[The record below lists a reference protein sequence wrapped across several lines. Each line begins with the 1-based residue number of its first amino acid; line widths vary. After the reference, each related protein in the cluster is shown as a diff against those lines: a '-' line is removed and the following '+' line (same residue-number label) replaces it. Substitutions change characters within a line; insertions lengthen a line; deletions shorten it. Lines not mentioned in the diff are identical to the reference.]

1 MKPFAKQF
9 YASKAWKNCRKS
21 YISQRMLIDGGLCEE
36 CHEEQGYILHHKI
49 LLTEQNI
56 NNPNISLNH
65 SNLKYVCKKC
75 HDQYEGHGV
84 GTVVPL
90 DVLFDK
96 DGMPIGRRNG

>member
-9 YASKAWKNCRKS
+9 YASKAWKNCRES

-49 LLTEQNI
+49 MLTEHNI

-65 SNLKYVCKKC
+65 SNLKYVCKEC

-84 GTVVPL
+84 HNNHKPL
-90 DVLFDK
+90 NVLFDAN
-96 DGMPIGRRNG
+96 GMPLGRKE